1 MKILI
6 AAIFFAFTI
15 GITPLRG
22 QETAGVL
29 SVYGESTLNIQPD
42 EVVAS
47 FHMESI
53 DMNYG
58 RVLNLLGEKS
68 DLLAKVLK
76 KLKYSDKDL
85 KTIQFNISKN
95 YVYTNGIR
103 KDSGYVA
110 IQILQLKFP
119 YSSEALIE
127 MINAISTSS
136 IDPQLSFTFQLSEA
150 KLVQVKEKLIS
161 MAVKDA
167 RRKADIITDA
177 SATEIKG
184 IREIKYG
191 NLTGPEPPM
200 YRMMEVTDDKESTYG
215 GFNVQE
221 LTFTES
227 IEITYFIK

>member
-6 AAIFFAFTI
+6 AIIFFTCI
-15 GITPLRG
+15 LGIAPLRG
-22 QETAGVL
+22 QETGGVL

-47 FHMESI
+47 FHMESK
-53 DMNYG
+53 DMDYG
-58 RVLNLLGEKS
+58 NVVNLLGEKS
-68 DLLAKVLK
+68 DQLAKVLK
-76 KLKYSDKDL
+76 KLNYSDKDL
-85 KTIQFNISKN
+85 KTIQFNVSKN
-95 YVYTNGIR
+95 YVYTNGNR

-119 YSSEALIE
+119 YNSEALIE
-127 MINAISTSS
+127 MVNAISTSS
-136 IDPQLSFTFQLSEA
+136 IDPQLSFTFHLSEA
-150 KLVQVKEKLIS
+150 KLVQVKENLIS

-191 NLTGPEPPM
+191 NLTGPESPM
-200 YRMMEVTDDKESTYG
+200 YRMMEATADEESTYG

-227 IEITYFIK
+227 IEITYFIQ